1 MAFMKPPMSKSYYYH
16 NSPISASRKCDS
28 RSPGLSAARLGLI
41 SRERCIRA
49 RVKRLECLIFRHYSR
64 IKVVDRH
71 NEGSDDHRHAY
82 ESRQHQ
88 YQHRFPE
95 DAVEAILKE
104 LLLTAAEADA
114 TLKGAALPSDAVG
127 KAAAAAQLDLL
138 EAVSLLC
145 DIEPI
150 LKFELKDSLVR
161 TGGYSSVNQAMTHLM
176 PRIEKVWEKKWK

>member
-1 MAFMKPPMSKSYYYH
+1 MTTDTLTKAVSTSTSTAFPK
-16 NSPISASRKCDS
+16 
-28 RSPGLSAARLGLI
+28 
-41 SRERCIRA
+41 
-49 RVKRLECLIFRHYSR
+49 
-64 IKVVDRH
+64 
-71 NEGSDDHRHAY
+71 
-82 ESRQHQ
+82 
-88 YQHRFPE
+88 

-127 KAAAAAQLDLL
+127 KAAAAAQLDSL
-138 EAVSLLC
+138 EVVSLLC